1 MTDQTPTPGTDE
13 WRQWVAEQKSS
24 GLRDG
29 PDHDVTPEQA
39 AEAWAAYEAQMA
51 EEASQSQQTDASES

>member
-1 MTDQTPTPGTDE
+1 MIDQTPTPGADE
-13 WRQWVAEQKSS
+13 WRQWVAEQKAS

-39 AEAWAAYEAQMA
+39 AEAWAAL
-51 EEASQSQQTDASES
+51 